1 MASPCHPNLGALF
14 WVSSAFGR
22 LFGSLTAVFWLRLLR
37 SPSCP
42 FVLSRLPPRP
52 PTTHTHHIH
61 TQAPCSTCTQTISP
75 PSLVREGRV
84 RTIYPLFPA
93 LCKLGSLGNEQPSPP
108 GSSVSSGPVPV
119 SVSPFLF
126 PAPCLW
132 NIVWSWLWF
141 HHSPWSPPW
150 LTLCLSHL

>member
-1 MASPCHPNLGALF
+1 MSPKSWSPVLGFLCIWSSVWLLNCSILAAAAQVPILPLRAL
-14 WVSSAFGR
+14 SSA
-22 LFGSLTAVFWLRLLR
+22 
-37 SPSCP
+37 
-42 FVLSRLPPRP
+42 RP
-52 PTTHTHHIH
+52 HTHHIH
-61 TQAPCSTCTQTISP
+61 THAPCSTCTRTISP
-75 PSLVREGRV
+75 PSLVHKGRV
-84 RTIYPLFPA
+84 RTIYSLFPA
-93 LCKLGSLGNEQPSPP
+93 LCKLGGLGNEQPSPP
-108 GSSVSSGPVPV
+108 GSSVSSSPVPV